1 MKVYESLPKKAGKL
15 FDRVWPDSSDA
26 KVPTEDTRPL
36 NAIVSIIGD
45 KVVTC
50 EGREL
55 PEGLAQEVI
64 VYAVTKFCSAAHALG
79 IPMADMLAAANKFNL
94 MAGDKVKIMLD
105 GMKNPIV
112 VLDPKAIVSC

>member
-1 MKVYESLPKKAGKL
+1 MSGFPN
-15 FDRVWPDSSDA
+15 A
-26 KVPTEDTRPL
+26 KVTTSTERFPSKADR
-36 NAIVSIIGD
+36 
-45 KVVTC
+45 VVTC

-64 VYAVTKFCSAAHALG
+64 VYAVTNFCAAAHALG
-79 IPMADMLAAANKFNL
+79 IPMADMLAAANQFNL

-112 VLDPKAIVSC
+112 VLDPKSIVSC